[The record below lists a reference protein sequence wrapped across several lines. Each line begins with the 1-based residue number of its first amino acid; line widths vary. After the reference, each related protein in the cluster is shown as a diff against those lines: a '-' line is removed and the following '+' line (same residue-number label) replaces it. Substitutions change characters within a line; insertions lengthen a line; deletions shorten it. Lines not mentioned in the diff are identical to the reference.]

1 MVDHRAWRL
10 ISHALANCPQTEA
23 TAMPGTEPP
32 AAEYREGAALLR
44 TGAGFFRPESRPA
57 RDLGVLLALDLAN
70 RGPLRVLDAMAGCGI
85 RSLRY
90 GLEAGACQLWT
101 NDADPDRLP
110 WLRQNLA
117 QLPASLAWQCSS
129 RTAQGLLASCLE
141 RRQRFELVD
150 LDAFGCPS
158 ALVPLALE
166 AVAHGGVLYLNSSD
180 GRSPTGHDRA
190 AAVRR
195 LGAAARSHPAPWE
208 LALRLQLGVLA
219 RAAWAQGRGLTPV
232 LSFSDG
238 RTFRTAVRL
247 ERRPQAREEA
257 HLGLLAHCHRCGEQW
272 GQSLLRLDRWRECG
286 CGPSTPLAVSGPLWI
301 GPLQHQGTL
310 ERLRQLA
317 EAAGPGWIEPASM
330 RLLDRL
336 ALDAGLPVRCW
347 SMAEL
352 ARQLGQ
358 GPPARAALLR
368 RLRQEG
374 FDAHASAVMPAQ
386 LRSDA
391 PWARILELARD
402 VISEGGASPVD
413 PVGAA
418 SNPSSAEEGQPCDV
432 PTADGPGPRVP
443 NPDDARGGETVVDSA
458 LASAARPGEA

>member
-1 MVDHRAWRL
+1 
-10 ISHALANCPQTEA
+10 
-23 TAMPGTEPP
+23 MPGTEPP

-238 RTFRTAVRL
+238 RTFRTAVRI
-247 ERRPQAREEA
+247 ERRPMAREEA
-257 HLGLLAHCHRCGEQW
+257 QLGLLAHCHGCGEQQ
-272 GQSLLRLDRWRECG
+272 GQSLLRLDRWRQCRCG
-286 CGPSTPLAVSGPLWI
+286 SSTPLAVSGPLWI
-301 GPLQHQGTL
+301 GPLQHLVTL
-310 ERLRQLA
+310 ERLRLRQLA
-317 EAAGPGWIEPASM
+317 EAPGHGWIEPASI

-336 ALDAGLPVRCW
+336 ALDSGMPVRCW

-374 FDAHASAVMPAQ
+374 FQAQASAVMPAQ
-386 LRSDA
+386 LRCDA

-402 VISEGGASPVD
+402 LVSERGASSVVR
-413 PVGAA
+413 VGAA
-418 SNPSSAEEGQPCDV
+418 CDALAAEEGLPWDV
-432 PTADGPGPRVP
+432 PTAGGPAKRAPSRDEACDGDTAPVS
-443 NPDDARGGETVVDSA
+443 N
-458 LASAARPGEA
+458 

>member
-1 MVDHRAWRL
+1 MTGA
-10 ISHALANCPQTEA
+10 
-23 TAMPGTEPP
+23 EPP
-32 AAEYREGAALLR
+32 AADYREGAALLR
-44 TGAGFFRPESRPA
+44 TGVGFFRPDSRPA
-57 RDLGVLLALDLAN
+57 RDLGVLLALDLAD

-90 GLEAGACQLWT
+90 GLEAGASQLWT

-117 QLPASLAWQCSS
+117 QLPASVAWQCSS
-129 RTAQGLLASCLE
+129 RTAQGLLASFLE

-232 LSFSDG
+232 LSVSDG

-257 HLGLLAHCHRCGEQW
+257 QLGLLAHCHRCGAQQA
-272 GQSLLRLDRWRECG
+272 QSLLHLGRWRECR
-286 CGPSTPLAVSGPLWI
+286 CGPTTPLAVSGPLWI
-301 GPLQHQGTL
+301 GPLQHQDTL

-317 EAAGPGWIEPASM
+317 ADAGGGRIEPASL

-336 ALDAGLPVRCW
+336 ALDSGLPIRCW

-358 GPPARAALLR
+358 GPPAREALLR

-374 FDAHASAVMPAQ
+374 FQAQASAVMPAQ
-386 LRSDA
+386 LRCDA
-391 PWARILELARD
+391 PWARILELAGDLVRERGT
-402 VISEGGASPVD
+402 SL
-413 PVGAA
+413 
-418 SNPSSAEEGQPCDV
+418 
-432 PTADGPGPRVP
+432 DGPVEAGSSVIAAREGLPWEVPRPDGPALRVP
-443 NPDDARGGETVVDSA
+443 FAEDVHPDDALGDSA
-458 LASAARPGEA
+458 